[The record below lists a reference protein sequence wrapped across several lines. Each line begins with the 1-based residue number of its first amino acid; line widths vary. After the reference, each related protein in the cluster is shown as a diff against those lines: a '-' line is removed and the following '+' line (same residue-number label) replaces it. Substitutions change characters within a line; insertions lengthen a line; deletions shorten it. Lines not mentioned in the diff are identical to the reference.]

1 MKEAEAS
8 AEPAERRVDSIAAT
22 LRAQI
27 LSGKYGPGERL
38 PSERELSDRLGV
50 NRASAREA
58 LKQLEQLGMIEIRRG
73 GGARVVPLERAG
85 LGVLQHVLNAA
96 SPSRELVSQWLDVQE
111 LVISG
116 GARFAVERGTP
127 EEFAEAKRLMRKLC
141 EPSTPIDETIR
152 LIDRLTDL
160 IARAG
165 RNVVLRMVR
174 DGLTATA
181 QSRGEARK
189 RLLWSRKTLLATVRV
204 VERALDERDP
214 DAAEASV
221 RKLLRSNR
229 NLVLDVI
236 CGPQAS

>member
-1 MKEAEAS
+1 VK
-8 AEPAERRVDSIAAT
+8 EPASSESRVDAIAAT
-22 LRAQI
+22 LRSQI
-27 LSGKYGPGERL
+27 LGGKYGPGERL
-38 PSERELSDRLGV
+38 PSERELSERLGV

-85 LGVLQHVLNAA
+85 LGVLQHVLNAT

-127 EEFAEAKRLMRKLC
+127 EQFAEAKRLMRKLR
-141 EPSTPIDETIR
+141 EPNLPIDDAIR
-152 LIDRLTDL
+152 VIDQLTDV
-160 IARAG
+160 IARAS

-181 QSRGEARK
+181 QSRSEARK
-189 RLLWSRKTLLATVRV
+189 RLLWSRKLLLATVRG

-229 NLVLDVI
+229 AMVLDVI
-236 CGPQAS
+236 CGPAVEG